1 MEEHGKDPAAKRPTR
16 HIGAILLVASLVFGA
31 LVLAWS
37 RRSRVVSAEGLQ
49 WKSAPKVHCLCTS
62 RDRFRVLDGTEVALD
77 DPLALRGESFEVP
90 TLPKSY
96 RAVPSLTAPASP
108 VQPYSTPAWR
118 SYVLRDG
125 PRSDHWG
132 SRNNFMGLE
141 VKNGELVELWEKPQY
156 ESRGVLFKALV
167 REALAAF
174 PGLVPDVVFAVT
186 TSDRQDG
193 VEVQDSQL
201 YPLVGTTLG
210 YPVPLPDPFIV
221 GYPEIEG
228 MASLEQFAT
237 WGEEYSKDHPWDTRK
252 EAWVWVGSVAV
263 SP

>member
-16 HIGAILLVASLVFGA
+16 HIGVSFHTSTAALAHPNLAPRSDGDDFDATHPQAILLVASLVFGA

-141 VKNGELVELWEKPQY
+141 
-156 ESRGVLFKALV
+156 
-167 REALAAF
+167 
-174 PGLVPDVVFAVT
+174 
-186 TSDRQDG
+186 
-193 VEVQDSQL
+193 
-201 YPLVGTTLG
+201 
-210 YPVPLPDPFIV
+210 
-221 GYPEIEG
+221 
-228 MASLEQFAT
+228 
-237 WGEEYSKDHPWDTRK
+237 
-252 EAWVWVGSVAV
+252 
-263 SP
+263 